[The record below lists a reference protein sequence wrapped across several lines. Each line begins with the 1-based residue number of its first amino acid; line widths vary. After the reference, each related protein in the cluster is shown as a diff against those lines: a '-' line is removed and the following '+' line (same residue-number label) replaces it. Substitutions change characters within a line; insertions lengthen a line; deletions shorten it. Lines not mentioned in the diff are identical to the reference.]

1 MHDSTG
7 PVADPRTGIRPEA
20 HGLRVRGDAIQD
32 GGADAAKEEIPVNE
46 EAIRDDDPCYVISI
60 AARMVG
66 MHQQT
71 LRYYERVGLI
81 EPSRSRGNIR
91 LYSPADI
98 GRLRQIQR
106 LISDLGVNLAGVEV
120 IMRMNQHLLEAEKE
134 ITQLRAEV
142 EQCRANHWQ
151 AQLPAGHRV

>member
-1 MHDSTG
+1 MSS
-7 PVADPRTGIRPEA
+7 
-20 HGLRVRGDAIQD
+20 
-32 GGADAAKEEIPVNE
+32 E

-98 GRLRQIQR
+98 SRLRQIQR

-120 IMRMNQHLLEAEKE
+120 IMRMNQHLQEAEKE
-134 ITQLRAEV
+134 IARLRAEV

-151 AQLPAGHRV
+151 AQLPAARAMREELETRK

>member
-1 MHDSTG
+1 MT
-7 PVADPRTGIRPEA
+7 
-20 HGLRVRGDAIQD
+20 LD
-32 GGADAAKEEIPVNE
+32 GSESNE
-46 EAIRDDDPCYVISI
+46 PCYVISI

-91 LYSPADI
+91 LYSPSDI

-106 LISDLGVNLAGVEV
+106 LIADLGVNLAGVEV
-120 IMRMNQHLLEAEKE
+120 IIRMGHRLQEMDAEMQ
-134 ITQLRAEV
+134 QLRAEL
-142 EQCRANHWQ
+142 EHCRVQHQQVRDRAAN
-151 AQLPAGHRV
+151 